1 MEWLQ
6 IETTLPDHR
15 KVIRL
20 ASELKI
26 SRMEAVGIVVSF
38 WLWAIH
44 NREDGVLEPFDT
56 DTIARVVD
64 FKGKPVRLISALHRC
79 GFLDDAPNG
88 YVIHDWDERAGM
100 LIDKREK
107 MREQSRNRVRNYR
120 ERKKKSVTM
129 DIEGCNADCSG
140 DVMRYCNDDVTHYN
154 SVTVT
159 QDSNDSNALGNADVT
174 HPQNSTV
181 HKYIDDDDLRA
192 GAGARA
198 REELDDT
205 TEQDTKRIKLAFETW
220 IGREPT
226 PAELDGIRDDCYLR
240 FNEPGVAIAAI
251 QIAGANGAKNPLPY
265 IKMLYADWERY
276 PVKSE
281 KQALALHSLMTT
293 ARMKGLGS
301 FGNDFN
307 AIAAGKKLDAF
318 QRGEIEI

>member
-15 KVIRL
+15 KVARL
-20 ASELKI
+20 ASELKT
-26 SRMEAVGIVVSF
+26 SRMEAVGIVVTF

-44 NREDGVLEPFDT
+44 NREDGILESFDM

-64 FKGKPVRLISALHRC
+64 YKGKAVRLISALRKC
-79 GFLDDAPNG
+79 GFLDDTPDG
-88 YVIHDWDERAGM
+88 YAIHDWDERVGM

-107 MREQSRNRVRNYR
+107 LREQSRNRVRNYR
-120 ERKKKSVTM
+120 ERKKKSVTP
-129 DIEGCNADCSG
+129 DADNINDGCNG
-140 DVMRYCNDDVTHYN
+140 DVTHDSNADVTHYN

-159 QDSNDSNALGNADVT
+159 QDGNDSNALGNADVT
-174 HPQNSTV
+174 HPQYSTV
-181 HKYIDDDDLRA
+181 HKYIDDDDLR
-192 GAGARA
+192 ARA

-307 AIAAGKKLDAF
+307 ALAAGKKLDTF